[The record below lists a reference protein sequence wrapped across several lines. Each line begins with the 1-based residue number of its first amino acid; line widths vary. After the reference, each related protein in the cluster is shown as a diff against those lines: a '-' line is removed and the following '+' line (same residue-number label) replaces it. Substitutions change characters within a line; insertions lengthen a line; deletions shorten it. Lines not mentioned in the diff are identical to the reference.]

1 MAVTLIVEDGTG
13 KSDANAIVSL
23 VELKAHFDGRGV
35 SYSDYTDDQLNG
47 AIVRASAF
55 LASAYQWQGIKV
67 NQRAQTM
74 PFPRTGVFDREGWNV
89 LQDEIPREVKAACA
103 EIAIYEA
110 ANPGGMNP
118 NVVLAE
124 KVTSEQVGP
133 IKVEYANAFLS
144 AESSRP
150 VLTIVSDLIDQFLD
164 HSVGEFT
171 LLRM

>member
-13 KSDANAIVSL
+13 KSDANTLLSL
-23 VELKAHFDGRGV
+23 VDAKAYWDGRGV
-35 SYSDYTDDQLNG
+35 SYEDYTDDQLNA

-55 LASAYQWQGIKV
+55 LTSAYQWQGIKV

-89 LQDEIPREVKAACA
+89 LQNEIPREVKAACC
-103 EIAIYEA
+103 EIAIVEA
-110 ANPGGMNP
+110 ATPGTMNP

-124 KVTSEQVGP
+124 KITSEQVGQ
-133 IKVEYANAFLS
+133 IRVEYANAFMS

-150 VLTIVSDLIDQFLD
+150 VLTVVSDLIEQFLD
-164 HSVGEFT
+164 TSTGDFT

>member
-1 MAVTLIVEDGTG
+1 MTVTLTVEDGTG
-13 KSDANAIVSL
+13 KSDANAIMSL
-23 VELKAHFDGRGV
+23 AWLKEYFDSRGV
-35 SYSDYTDDQLNG
+35 SYADYTDDELSA

-55 LASAYQWQGIKV
+55 LATAYQWQGIKV

-74 PFPRTGVFDREGWNV
+74 PFPRTGVFDREGWNI
-89 LQDEIPREVKAACA
+89 LQNEIPREVKAACA

-118 NVVLAE
+118 NVVLAD
-124 KVTSEQVGP
+124 KVTSEQIGP
-133 IKVEYANAFLS
+133 IRMEYANAS
-144 AESSRP
+144 SGADSSRP

-164 HSVGEFT
+164 SNAGTFT

>member
-13 KSDANAIVSL
+13 KSDANALITL
-23 VELKAHFDGRGV
+23 AWLKEYFDGRGV
-35 SYSDYTDDQLNG
+35 SYAGHTDDQLNG

-89 LQDEIPREVKAACA
+89 LQDEIPREVKAACC

-133 IKVEYANAFLS
+133 IRVEYANAFMS
-144 AESSRP
+144 ADSSRP
-150 VLTIVSDLIDQFLD
+150 VLTVVSDLIDQFLD
-164 HSVGEFT
+164 HTTGDFT

>member
-13 KSDANAIVSL
+13 KSDANTLASL
-23 VELKAHFDGRGV
+23 AAAKAYWDGRG
-35 SYSDYTDDQLNG
+35 SDYSAYTDDVLNT
-47 AIVRASAF
+47 ALVRASAF
-55 LASAYQWQGIKV
+55 LANAFLWQGIKV

-89 LQDEIPREVKAACA
+89 LQNEIPREVIAACC
-103 EIAIYEA
+103 EIALYEA
-110 ANPGGMNP
+110 GTPGAMNP

-150 VLTIVSDLIDQFLD
+150 VLTIVADLIDQFLD
-164 HSVGEFT
+164 NNVGDFT

>member
-13 KSDANAIVSL
+13 KSNANAIVSL
-23 VELKAHFDGRGV
+23 DAVKEYWDGRGV
-35 SYSDYTDDQLNG
+35 SYAEYSDDQLNG

-74 PFPRTGVFDREGWNV
+74 PFPRTGVFDREGWNI

-103 EIAIYEA
+103 EIALYEA

-133 IKVEYANAFLS
+133 IKVEYANAFMS

-150 VLTIVSDLIDQFLD
+150 VLTVVSDLIEQFLD
-164 HSVGEFT
+164 TSTGDFT